1 MGRRTLPPS
10 VDGPVHGARRARNRD
25 GGYRAAVVEHST
37 GANSAEPDRSGRTS
51 AVTPT
56 VFAAVLAACAG
67 AVDAICFDRVF
78 GVFPANQSG
87 NAVLLGIGIG
97 SERGIDVWRPA
108 LAIAGFALGVAVA
121 ILLGSRLPRRRRPDV
136 LLAIEIALLVPLAI
150 VLTTTE
156 HPRTELDDPATFVLL
171 LLTCAAM
178 GIQTEVIGRAA
189 GVVVATT
196 YQSGA
201 IVRIAELTTGTD
213 RAGRPPSL
221 AARSVAVL
229 TVVLGAY
236 VGGAALGAA
245 LGSWSASLFVPIGML
260 VVVGVVLVTTP
271 SADPPPG
278 A

>member
-1 MGRRTLPPS
+1 M
-10 VDGPVHGARRARNRD
+10 
-25 GGYRAAVVEHST
+25 
-37 GANSAEPDRSGRTS
+37 
-51 AVTPT
+51 
-56 VFAAVLAACAG
+56 FAAVLAASAG

-97 SERGIDVWRPA
+97 SEHGSDVWRPA

-121 ILLGSRLPRRRRPDV
+121 ILLGSRLPRRRRPEV
-136 LLAIEIALLVPLAI
+136 LLTIEIALLVPLAI
-150 VLTTTE
+150 ALVTTP
-156 HPRTELDDPATFVLL
+156 HPRIELDDLATVALL

-189 GVVVATT
+189 GVAVATT

-201 IVRIAELTTGTD
+201 IVRIAELATGTD
-213 RAGRPPSL
+213 RAGRPRAL

-260 VVVGVVLVTTP
+260 VVVGVAAQVAGEVLVTTP